1 MIITRQIASPQGRL
15 DYRPE
20 LGVVAVEGSDGL
32 TYEAYF
38 AGLEAF
44 ALTEAWAALHAA
56 VVAAGCP
63 ADKAGIDE
71 LVIRAEKH
79 GALYHPASLTVR
91 AGGVE
96 AKLCVNVAASPAS
109 IALLEQEA
117 GLLIGL
123 RERFSPDYLPCP
135 QAFATAGELAFLLED
150 WFAGYHEFHQ
160 DGTGRVRLWD
170 YDIGERTLDD
180 QSALEVYRQAAH
192 ILTRY
197 YHADTGASIG
207 PWHHAAGDFVAK
219 VTGET
224 VSVRLITV
232 RGYGAGQDFAEA
244 GELADKLAALAFFTN
259 MTMRIRLDRVEG
271 VGQLVLA
278 GEAVVEA
285 AVRGFISG
293 LAALGLDA
301 KKQSG
306 ILEFLRSFS
315 PEELARTGSA
325 LGWPCPEDEAALLA
339 KAWPGHAA
347 ALVAALG
354 RMSGR

>member
-1 MIITRQIASPQGRL
+1 MIITRQIASPQGWL

-20 LGVVAVEGSDGL
+20 LGAVAVEGGDGL
-32 TYEAYF
+32 TYAAYF

-44 ALTEAWAALHAA
+44 AGGQANAALLAA
-56 VVAAGCP
+56 AMAAGCP
-63 ADKAGIDE
+63 ADRAGIDE

-91 AGGVE
+91 AGGSE
-96 AKLCVNVAASPAS
+96 AKLCVNVAATPA
-109 IALLEQEA
+109 AAAMLEQEA
-117 GLLIGL
+117 GLLAGL
-123 RERFSPDYLPCP
+123 RERFSPDFLPCP
-135 QAFATAGELAFLLED
+135 YAFAAANGLAFLLED

-170 YDIGERTLDD
+170 YDAGERSLDART
-180 QSALEVYRQAAH
+180 ALEIYRQAAH

-197 YHADTGASIG
+197 YHADSGASIG

-219 VTGET
+219 VTGEA

-232 RGYGAGQDFAEA
+232 RGYGAGQDFTEA
-244 GELADKLAALAFFTN
+244 GPLADKLAALAFFTN
-259 MTMRIRLDRVEG
+259 MTLRLRLDRVEG
-271 VGQLVLA
+271 VGELVLA
-278 GEAVVEA
+278 GEDVAAA
-285 AVRGFISG
+285 AVEGFVSG

-301 KKQSG
+301 PTRGG

-315 PEELARTGSA
+315 PEELARAGSG
-325 LGWPCPEDEAALLA
+325 LGWPCPEDEAARLA
-339 KAWPGHAA
+339 RAWPAHAA

-354 RMSGR
+354 RLAGR